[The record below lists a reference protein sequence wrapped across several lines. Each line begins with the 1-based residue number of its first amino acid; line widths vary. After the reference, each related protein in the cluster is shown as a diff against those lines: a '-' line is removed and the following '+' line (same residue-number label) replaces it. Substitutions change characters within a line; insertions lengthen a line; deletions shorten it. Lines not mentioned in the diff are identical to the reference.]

1 MTGTAF
7 ALPVGSV
14 AKAAKQTLRENAPMT
29 LSVHTNTSAMI
40 ALQNL
45 NKTSED
51 MQIAQ
56 NRISTGLKI
65 AGSKDNAAIYAVAQ
79 NMRGDVSALGA
90 VNQSLD
96 RAATM
101 GDVAMAAGEA
111 ISDLLVQMREK
122 ATAAMDASID
132 NFSRAAYDA
141 DFKSLLAQVQVILAN
156 AEFDGANL
164 LNGSV
169 TGGIAFLADADA
181 ARTVTLKTQDM
192 SISGSIITL
201 TSTASLGSVTLATN
215 VVADVKASLD
225 NVNQALANM
234 GSDVKKLEA
243 HSGFVTKLMDS
254 LQEGIGNLV
263 DADLAKESASLQ
275 ALQVKQ
281 QLGVQALS
289 IANSQPNI
297 ILSLFQGG

>member
-1 MTGTAF
+1 
-7 ALPVGSV
+7 
-14 AKAAKQTLRENAPMT
+14 MT

-51 MQIAQ
+51 MQVAQ

-132 NFSRAAYDA
+132 SFSRAAYDA

-192 SISGSIITL
+192 SISGAIITL
-201 TSTASLGSVTLATN
+201 TTTASLGSVTLATN
-215 VVADVKASLD
+215 VVADVKTSLD
-225 NVNQALANM
+225 NVNQALANL

-263 DADLAKESASLQ
+263 DADLAKESATLQ